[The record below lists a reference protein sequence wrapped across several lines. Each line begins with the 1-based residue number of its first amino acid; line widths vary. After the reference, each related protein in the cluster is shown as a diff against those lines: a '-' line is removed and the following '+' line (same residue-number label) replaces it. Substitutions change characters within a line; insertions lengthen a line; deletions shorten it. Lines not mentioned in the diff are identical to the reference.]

1 MENLSDKYVSID
13 GFLCVYKMTVHLQL
27 KITKRDGNLDNSKFL
42 DKKSAIIFDFL
53 WWTIN
58 ENMSGRTNHTQA
70 QINNGQP
77 RRLQNINIVGQLPRP
92 QNNANQI
99 NNTIINQ
106 QHNDLINGTDPFNR
120 MQCSLQEETQ
130 FSTSLFSGISFP

>member
-1 MENLSDKYVSID
+1 
-13 GFLCVYKMTVHLQL
+13 
-27 KITKRDGNLDNSKFL
+27 
-42 DKKSAIIFDFL
+42 
-53 WWTIN
+53 
-58 ENMSGRTNHTQA
+58 MSGRTNHTQA

-92 QNNANQI
+92 RNNANQI

-106 QHNDLINGTDPFNR
+106 QYNDLINGADPFNR